1 MVAGLAR
8 GNGFIAAFVGGL
20 CAGPMLR
27 GTKARGPPCTH
38 FLLRTRRDTIKGG
51 QLATLSVLK
60 FTEADG
66 ADRMISRL
74 EELQKMQMIKIE
86 DAAIVSWPEGQKKP
100 RTRNLS
106 SMTGLGA
113 MDGAFWGLLF
123 GLIFFVPL
131 FGAAIGAA
139 MGALSGSMADVGID
153 DDFIKQVRD
162 RVTEGTSALFLLTS
176 DAVIDRVK
184 EAVEGIDFEIITT
197 NLPKEEEDR
206 LRETFEV

>member
-1 MVAGLAR
+1 M
-8 GNGFIAAFVGGL
+8 
-20 CAGPMLR
+20 
-27 GTKARGPPCTH
+27 
-38 FLLRTRRDTIKGG
+38 
-51 QLATLSVLK
+51 ATLSVLK

-74 EELQKMQMIKIE
+74 EDLQKMQMIKIE

-113 MDGAFWGLLF
+113 MDGAFWGLLL

-131 FGAAIGAA
+131 FGAALGAA

-153 DDFIKQVRD
+153 DDFIKKVREY
-162 RVTEGTSALFLLTS
+162 VTEGTSALFLLTS
-176 DAVIDRVK
+176 DAVVDRVK

-197 NLPKEEEDR
+197 NLPKEEENK

>member
-1 MVAGLAR
+1 M
-8 GNGFIAAFVGGL
+8 
-20 CAGPMLR
+20 
-27 GTKARGPPCTH
+27 
-38 FLLRTRRDTIKGG
+38 RTRKDTLKGG
-51 QLATLSVLK
+51 RLATLSVLK

-74 EELQKMQMIKIE
+74 EDLQKMQMIKIE

-131 FGAAIGAA
+131 FGAALGAA

-153 DDFIKQVRD
+153 DDFIKQVREY
-162 RVTEGTSALFLLTS
+162 VTEGTSALFLLTS
-176 DAVIDRVK
+176 DAVVDRVK

-197 NLPKEEEDR
+197 NLPKEEENK
-206 LRETFEV
+206 LRETFEI

>member
-1 MVAGLAR
+1 M
-8 GNGFIAAFVGGL
+8 
-20 CAGPMLR
+20 
-27 GTKARGPPCTH
+27 
-38 FLLRTRRDTIKGG
+38 
-51 QLATLSVLK
+51 ATLSVLK